1 MLETGDSSR
10 HGETGDARSGIMRWL
25 PVFVSVALA
34 TGCGG
39 GGGSDEPANPA
50 IPANAVTLD
59 NKLRALGLKHV
70 RKIVVLES
78 SLLAVF
84 VPSSPLS
91 QGVVV
96 TPAGAPLSFTLSGSY
111 DGNLDGLVETT
122 LDGSAT
128 FGADPDSDWNGM
140 QGRLSVR
147 TELLSLMHV
156 AQSDVD
162 FSVTSDQRRFSG
174 TSTYTEPMGGD
185 TLTLSV
191 AAGAPLVVQSAA
203 NGAPANVCGYN
214 VSGEMSVAIEG
225 LLGRYTAIWR
235 FLGGASA
242 VTVAGATYRDSSG
255 QTTQLPDATMDL
267 RCGSNIADWV
277 GTFSLDW
284 ACLPRESGNWRVRFS
299 VKDASTLTI
308 TDADDNDSFDAQI
321 VGVSA
326 HALRGFFIAGPV
338 GSQYRE
344 DFVWTLAAH
353 GNEFTQVT
361 KYTFIEG
368 AQQGR
373 GGVCIGRAKRE
384 P

>member
-1 MLETGDSSR
+1 
-10 HGETGDARSGIMRWL
+10 MRWL

-59 NKLRALGLKHV
+59 NKLLALALKHV

-156 AQSDVD
+156 AQSDV
-162 FSVTSDQRRFSG
+162 
-174 TSTYTEPMGGD
+174 
-185 TLTLSV
+185 
-191 AAGAPLVVQSAA
+191 
-203 NGAPANVCGYN
+203 
-214 VSGEMSVAIEG
+214 
-225 LLGRYTAIWR
+225 
-235 FLGGASA
+235 
-242 VTVAGATYRDSSG
+242 
-255 QTTQLPDATMDL
+255 
-267 RCGSNIADWV
+267 
-277 GTFSLDW
+277 
-284 ACLPRESGNWRVRFS
+284 
-299 VKDASTLTI
+299 
-308 TDADDNDSFDAQI
+308 
-321 VGVSA
+321 
-326 HALRGFFIAGPV
+326 
-338 GSQYRE
+338 
-344 DFVWTLAAH
+344 
-353 GNEFTQVT
+353 
-361 KYTFIEG
+361 
-368 AQQGR
+368 
-373 GGVCIGRAKRE
+373 
-384 P
+384 